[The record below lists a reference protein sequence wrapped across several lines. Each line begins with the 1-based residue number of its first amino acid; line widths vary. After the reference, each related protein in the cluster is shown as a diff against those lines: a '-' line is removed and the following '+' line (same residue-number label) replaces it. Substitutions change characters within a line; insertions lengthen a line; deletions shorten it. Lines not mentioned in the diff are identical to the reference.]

1 MDGCGILTQTLL
13 LHLLE
18 VEISFTEDTVMV
30 DEGMGVL
37 SLQLKAEGIYTTR
50 FSLTVS
56 CLDVFPVQAKGKWQN
71 SFVLCVYQC
80 EHLVLAGFA
89 FFSLI
94 LEVNL
99 LYYVYFCSVLC
110 GLILLSLCSLPSS
123 VGSED

>member
-13 LHLLE
+13 LHLSE
-18 VEISFTEDTVMV
+18 VEISFMEDTVMV

-71 SFVLCVYQC
+71 FFVLCVY
-80 EHLVLAGFA
+80 
-89 FFSLI
+89 
-94 LEVNL
+94 
-99 LYYVYFCSVLC
+99 
-110 GLILLSLCSLPSS
+110 
-123 VGSED
+123 